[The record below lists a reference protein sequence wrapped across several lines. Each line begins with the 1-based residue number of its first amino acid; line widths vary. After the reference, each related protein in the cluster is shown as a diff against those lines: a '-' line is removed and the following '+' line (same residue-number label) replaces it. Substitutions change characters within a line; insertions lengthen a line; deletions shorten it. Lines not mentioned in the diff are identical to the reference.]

1 MEYIKHQLS
10 KVGLRTKGSAPE
22 VPESI
27 LAFTTITTMLSYINR
42 ARSFTDPIPTSI
54 VKSKRRELRVL
65 NALATVLVSDAG
77 GVAVTV
83 QPDIESGL
91 LEIMVCVHM
100 ARLLED
106 ATPIQGRGLLQR
118 VWNCLFNLRKDSDVS
133 LVPTIDDPT
142 IVDPSRP
149 SDLEKTSLEKYIE
162 DGP

>member
-22 VPESI
+22 IPESI

-54 VKSKRRELRVL
+54 VRSKRRELRVL

-83 QPDIESGL
+83 QPDIKSGL
-91 LEIMVCVHM
+91 LEIIVCVHM

-106 ATPIQGRGLLQR
+106 PTPIQGRGLASLKWTAYCIWMHCLAASASLLLQCIGDTAN
-118 VWNCLFNLRKDSDVS
+118 VF
-133 LVPTIDDPT
+133 TM
-142 IVDPSRP
+142 
-149 SDLEKTSLEKYIE
+149 
-162 DGP
+162 